1 MGVASDIPMGCSLTL
16 FVPSSFTLF
25 LAPLSHCSLSLID
38 GNVLCGPL
46 ELGFTPAL
54 DWLWFSVCSPSVA
67 IRSFLDEAC
76 GLHLS
81 VGKRAN
87 I

>member
-46 ELGFTPAL
+46 ELGSTPAL
-54 DWLWFSVCSPSVA
+54 DWLWLSVCSPSVA
-67 IRSFLDEAC
+67 ITSFLDEAC
-76 GLHLS
+76 RLHLS
-81 VGKRAN
+81 VSRRAN